1 MDAGAH
7 PVPRARIGF
16 QLRPNELGA
25 AALFSPGWSGDCDEV
40 PARSRDLDHDGQAAV
55 AGPRRLIAIGG
66 RLAEAET
73 PRCLVGRGPKSRG
86 REARQGAAAV
96 RRYPER
102 PGHEPVFIR
111 AALRMVMENA
121 ALTPRSGDWTELV
134 EAFRAQAWQ
143 ECLDRLRPEV
153 DADPSDLARRGLL
166 ADVAIRAG
174 NPGLALLHYE
184 KLLPLAVGQW
194 DLFRAIAAQK
204 GLDRVSPRG
213 SHHAQRYRA
222 IHEWF
227 SSLGPPRR
235 RIRASH
241 GPRLA
246 AASLLTI
253 GADAF
258 DALMAGC
265 ELESLGLAP
274 CDEPQLEAVRV
285 MIFGR
290 VRVIS
295 EARGLEWIAEEGD
308 TIAAMSLGEPP
319 VAYRIEPEL
328 PAEALRF
335 AGTPALPPL
344 IAVEPAPRRA
354 PRPAEPAVERAP
366 AARAP
371 RPVPDPVAEPWLAAG
386 APLERRRETRVRIA
400 LGQRIALLGLA
411 GTRIKPIEGELV
423 DLSMGGMC
431 LGFPHH
437 QVSQLKGPLENS
449 VLAFRLDL
457 PSGPP
462 ILASARVAW
471 VRQPDSADPLVRDSV
486 RVGFEFMPMP
496 LEDRERLRIALR
508 SVARTQTPGSPAR
521 EPQG

>member
-1 MDAGAH
+1 
-7 PVPRARIGF
+7 
-16 QLRPNELGA
+16 
-25 AALFSPGWSGDCDEV
+25 
-40 PARSRDLDHDGQAAV
+40 
-55 AGPRRLIAIGG
+55 
-66 RLAEAET
+66 
-73 PRCLVGRGPKSRG
+73 
-86 REARQGAAAV
+86 
-96 RRYPER
+96 
-102 PGHEPVFIR
+102 VFIR

-121 ALTPRSGDWTELV
+121 ALNPRSGDWTGLV

-153 DADPSDLARRGLL
+153 DVDPSDLALRGLL

-213 SHHAQRYRA
+213 SHHAHRYRA

-235 RIRASH
+235 RSRASH

-246 AASLLTI
+246 AASLLTM

-258 DALMAGC
+258 DAIMAGC
-265 ELESLGLAP
+265 EIESLGLSP
-274 CDEPQLEAVRV
+274 RDEPQLEAVRV

-290 VRVIS
+290 ARVIS
-295 EARGLEWIAEEGD
+295 EARGLEWAAEEGD
-308 TIAAMSLGEPP
+308 TIAAASLGEPP

-335 AGTPALPPL
+335 PGTPALPPL
-344 IAVEPAPRRA
+344 IAVEPSRRRA
-354 PRPAEPAVERAP
+354 PRPADPVAEPPAP
-366 AARAP
+366 SAPAP
-371 RPVPDPVAEPWLAAG
+371 RPVPDPVAEPWLAAT
-386 APLERRRETRVRIA
+386 APVERRRDSRVRIA

-431 LGFPHH
+431 LGFPHD
-437 QVSQLKGPLENS
+437 QVAQLKGPLENS

-471 VRQPDSADPLVRDSV
+471 VRQPDSADPHVRESV

-508 SVARTQTPGSPAR
+508 RAPRTPAPGPPAR
-521 EPQG
+521 EAQG